1 MFKVIIIVITIIAST
16 SLSAA
21 EFFMLKIGP
30 DTFQI
35 QLSGQIKDGDY
46 ERLVSLIE
54 NSPVSFLG
62 SPSIALSSRGGS
74 VAEAIKIGGLVEKA
88 SLMTVVNKNEICA
101 SSCFLIFIAGNMRLT
116 DGSILIHRPYI
127 AGESYSKDEVDEAGE
142 KQRASVKVVRQYLE
156 VRSVH
161 SDIIDKMLSL
171 SSTKAY
177 RLSEDDLWTLGLTSP
192 WFEESVIAKCGA
204 SSEMLINQN
213 RITPEIKSCVSGL
226 SDVSRAK
233 LLISILGEE
242 RGFSA
247 VREYIDLKSHQ

>member
-1 MFKVIIIVITIIAST
+1 MFKVIIFVITIIAST

-21 EFFMLKIGP
+21 EFFMLKTGP
-30 DTFQI
+30 DSFQI
-35 QLSGQIKDGDY
+35 QLSGLIKDGDY

-116 DGSILIHRPYI
+116 DGSVLIHRPYV
-127 AGESYSKDEVDEAGE
+127 AGGSYSKDEVDEAGE
-142 KQRASVKVVRQYLE
+142 KQRASVKLVRQYLE
-156 VRSVH
+156 MRSVH
-161 SDIIDKMLSL
+161 SDIVNKMLSL
-171 SSTKAY
+171 SSSKAY
-177 RLSEDDLWTLGLTSP
+177 QLTDDDLWSLGLISP
-192 WFEESVIAKCGA
+192 WFEEAAIAKCGA
-204 SSEMLINQN
+204 SSEMLLNQKL
-213 RITPEIKSCVSGL
+213 ITPKIKSCVSGL

-233 LLISILGEE
+233 LIIGILGEK
-242 RGFSA
+242 RGVSA
-247 VREYIDLKSHQ
+247 VREYVDFKTHQ